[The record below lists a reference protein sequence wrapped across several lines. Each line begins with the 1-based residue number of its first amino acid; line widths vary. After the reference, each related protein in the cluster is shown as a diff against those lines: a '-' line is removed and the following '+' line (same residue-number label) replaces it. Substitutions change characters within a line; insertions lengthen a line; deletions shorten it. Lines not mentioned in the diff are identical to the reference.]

1 MTATNHTEY
10 YGLSQFKPDDVP
22 SWQGDYN
29 SDMKKIDEAIHEAAK
44 SGGGSGEPG
53 PAGPQGE
60 PGADGKSAYQIAV
73 EQGFN
78 GTEEEWLASLVGP
91 EGPEGPEGPQGVQG
105 EQGVE
110 GPQGLQGVP
119 GTPGA
124 NGADGAN
131 GKDGKSAYEIAI
143 DGGFT
148 GTEAEWLASLK
159 GKDGEP
165 GAAGPQGEPG
175 TDGAPGPKGDPGP
188 QGERGEKGDPGA
200 GLSISGEVETYADL
214 PTDLTE
220 ADAGKAYINRADN
233 KLYVWTGT
241 NFPAEGQG
249 TLFVGPQG
257 EPGPQGPEG
266 PQGEPGPQGKQGEQ
280 GETGPTG
287 PKGDPGEK
295 GEKGEKGDPGE
306 AGPKGEQGIQGEPG
320 PQGER
325 GPQGL
330 QGPQGIQ
337 GEQGP
342 KGDPGKDG
350 SDATVDIVQ
359 STGTSATSVMSQ
371 DATTKSLTEITAN
384 IQADLANYYTKTETD
399 ERLSQIPKFAI
410 EPVDTLPATN
420 ISATTVYLLKS
431 GEENQNLYTEYI
443 YVDGQWE
450 KLGEQS
456 VDLTGYYTKTQVDE
470 TFATKESIPN
480 ITEQGATRAN
490 NLPATA
496 QLLNAVSTYEE
507 RITIGGTRYNLD
519 SGSSSA
525 TNPISIPA
533 ATSTKAGVMSSG
545 DKTKLDKIPDDAVGE
560 ATMQNYVDTA
570 IGDIN
575 AALVALDTGEGA

>member
-10 YGLSQFKPDDVP
+10 YGLSQFKLDDVP

-91 EGPEGPEGPQGVQG
+91 EGPEGPEGPQGV
-105 EQGVE
+105 
-110 GPQGLQGVP
+110 
-119 GTPGA
+119 
-124 NGADGAN
+124 
-131 GKDGKSAYEIAI
+131 
-143 DGGFT
+143 
-148 GTEAEWLASLK
+148 
-159 GKDGEP
+159 
-165 GAAGPQGEPG
+165 
-175 TDGAPGPKGDPGP
+175 
-188 QGERGEKGDPGA
+188 
-200 GLSISGEVETYADL
+200 
-214 PTDLTE
+214 
-220 ADAGKAYINRADN
+220 
-233 KLYVWTGT
+233 
-241 NFPAEGQG
+241 
-249 TLFVGPQG
+249 
-257 EPGPQGPEG
+257 
-266 PQGEPGPQGKQGEQ
+266 
-280 GETGPTG
+280 
-287 PKGDPGEK
+287 
-295 GEKGEKGDPGE
+295 
-306 AGPKGEQGIQGEPG
+306 QGIQGEPG